1 MRFLRYVFKAGFQ
14 RIFNARLGVFTII
27 MLLTCWS
34 YNGSLRTFSLEMN
47 YPCSVWAYPFLLAHY
62 AFLVLFFYAV
72 IYANADIPFMQY
84 SNMYSLIRCGRKKWG
99 VAQIVILLFR
109 SVVLTVVSYLCSIVT
124 LLPHIEF
131 TADWGKLIK
140 TIAMGMVQGSYE
152 LKYSFFYEVMIKLS
166 PLELMALTMGI
177 TIGVIFLLS
186 LGMFLVSLYS
196 GRTAAISGAALYVL
210 LLFFVLNTHPKI
222 RNFLAKL
229 VPTAWLQIARIYTPD
244 MGYYWL
250 PSVRYM
256 FVSLGVGIVIVS
268 LLILRRIKYVEFS
281 WNNEDV

>member
-1 MRFLRYVFKAGFQ
+1 MKFLRYVFRAGVQ

-27 MLLTCWS
+27 MLLASWS
-34 YNGSLRTFSLEMN
+34 YNRPLRNFSVEMK
-47 YPCSVWAYPFLLAHY
+47 YPCSVWVYPFMLAQY
-62 AFLVLFFYAV
+62 AFLVLFFFAV

-84 SNMYSLIRCGRKKWG
+84 SNMYSLIRAGRKKWG
-99 VAQIVILLFR
+99 AAQMLILLFR
-109 SVVLTVVSYLCSIVT
+109 SVILTGVSCLCSIVT
-124 LLPHIEF
+124 LLPHIEL

-140 TIAMGMVQGSYE
+140 TVAMGMMQGSYN

-166 PLELMALTMGI
+166 PLELMALSVGI
-177 TIGVIFLLS
+177 TVGVIFFLS

-196 GRTAAISGAALYVL
+196 SRTAAVSGAALYVL

-222 RNFLAKL
+222 RNSLAKL

-250 PSVRYM
+250 PPVCYM

-268 LLILRRIKYVEFS
+268 LLILTRIKYAEFN
-281 WNNEDV
+281 WNNEDL